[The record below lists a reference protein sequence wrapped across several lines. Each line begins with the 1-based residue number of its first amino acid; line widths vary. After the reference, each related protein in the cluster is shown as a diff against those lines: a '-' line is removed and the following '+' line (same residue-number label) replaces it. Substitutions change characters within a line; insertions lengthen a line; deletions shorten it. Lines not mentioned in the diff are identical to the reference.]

1 MKKIAILRLSALGD
15 VVLVIPLV
23 NVLLKAFPNAE
34 ISWITTQSTVDLL
47 GPVKGV
53 KWLVVKK
60 PKSLTAT
67 LSNRKALRGHRF
79 DALLLLQASFSAHLV
94 SLHVSAQRKIGFD
107 SRRGKDF
114 HGLFINESISYEDQ
128 HFVDAYLSFARKIG
142 VVDHVVSWEGAFSN
156 MDREWVDRELPEVF
170 PRVGLATTPSKKER
184 RWSKE
189 NYHNV
194 IEYLIGKKITVFL
207 FGGNSKEEKSFN
219 SELAVPFSGKVKDFT
234 GQTTLP
240 QWSALISS
248 VNLLIAPDTG
258 CVHVAR
264 ALGVP
269 VVGLYAVANPFL
281 TGPYMEQEYCVNK
294 YDEALNKY
302 LPGSK
307 AKDYHLRVHHPDAM
321 SLVHSNEVIE
331 MVDRA
336 LESLSE

>member
-15 VVLVIPLV
+15 VVLVVPLV
-23 NVLLKAFPNAE
+23 NVLLKAFPQAE
-34 ISWITTQSTVDLL
+34 ISWITTKQTVDLL
-47 GPVKGV
+47 GPIKRV
-53 KWLVVKK
+53 KWVIVEK
-60 PKSLTAT
+60 PRSLTAI
-67 LSNRKALRGHRF
+67 LSNRKALSGYRF

-107 SRRGKDF
+107 TRRGKDF
-114 HGLFINESISYEDQ
+114 HRFFVDESISYEDQ
-128 HFVDAYLSFARKIG
+128 HFVDAYLSFAPKLG
-142 VVDHVVSWEGAFSN
+142 VVDHAVSWEGAFPN
-156 MDREWVDRELPEVF
+156 MDLGWIDRELPEGF
-170 PRVGLATTPSKKER
+170 PRVGLATSPSKKER
-184 RWSKE
+184 RWPKG
-189 NYHNV
+189 NYRNV
-194 IEYLIGKKITVFL
+194 IEYLIEKKITVFL

-219 SELAVPFSGKVKDFT
+219 SELAAPFSGKVMDFT

-281 TGPYMEQEYCVNK
+281 TGPYMKQEYCVSK

-321 SLVHSNEVIE
+321 SLIHSNEVIE

-336 LESLSE
+336 LEFLPE